1 MTQALENIS
10 VVDIPALV
18 EPERFPTTADREAGE
33 YNRQSKLWADR
44 QPLVA
49 DNQHAIALAGRA
61 NTIAARE
68 FALVAID
75 NASGAGDSATAAAA
89 DALRLA
95 SLDALWL
102 GARAADPTTGRDGVP
117 LVAGNAYV
125 NTATGYVR
133 AYNGTTW
140 VQGVSA
146 VAGVKSLNGQVGD
159 LALKTI
165 AGQTVLG
172 SGDISFSTFQI
183 GDARATVAAP
193 GVDWLEAN
201 KIYLQSSY
209 TELYTKLGIIS
220 DGLVISAKTY
230 PVDTRV
236 VIGGNGVFISA
247 GTGVASVRRSV
258 DGGDTWATIAVP
270 STQTWAAGI
279 YGGGVFVLFASDGYA
294 NAIAIISS
302 DGGLTWQQ
310 KTVPNAVWSSVA
322 YDATTDTFLA
332 VSSGS
337 TIGATSIDKGQSW
350 QAMTLPAAL
359 SGSSNPRV
367 AAGGGVF
374 LLIWGFQGDRATCWT
389 TSNKGAAWVAR
400 TLPSSVLARSAAFLK
415 GRFVILN
422 TNTATSFVSDDLGV
436 NWYTVALPIG
446 VMWSFLAEGAG
457 LLVGTSQSPG
467 EYFISSSDARAW
479 KLHAAPSTA
488 NWLSAASDGVGF
500 LVAKDSGTSG
510 AKIKTVTYDRVTQ
523 FYIPEP
529 FAVATPFK
537 NWVKAK

>member
-1 MTQALENIS
+1 MT
-10 VVDIPALV
+10 DIIPV
-18 EPERFPTTADREAGE
+18 PEGVNSSEFPTNADRTAGTFNPKVVAWASTTRAQSVRDREIAVATRTNAIATDERAQIASTKAGE
-33 YNRQSKLWADR
+33 
-44 QPLVA
+44 
-49 DNQHAIALAGRA
+49 
-61 NTIAARE
+61 
-68 FALVAID
+68 
-75 NASGAGDSATAAAA
+75 ASGSAAAAAA

-102 GARAADPTTGRDGVP
+102 GALTADPATGRNGVP

-125 NTATGYVR
+125 NTATGYIR
-133 AYNGTTW
+133 AYNGSAW

-146 VAGVKSLNGQVGD
+146 VAGVKSLNGQIGD
-159 LALKTI
+159 LVLKTI
-165 AGQTVLG
+165 AGQAVLG

-209 TELYTKLGIIS
+209 TELYAKLGIIS

-279 YGGGVFVLFASDGYA
+279 YGGGVFVLFASDGSA
-294 NAIAIISS
+294 ATTVAIISS

-310 KTVPNAVWSSVA
+310 KTVPSALWSSVA
-322 YDATTDTFLA
+322 YDATSDTFLA
-332 VSSGS
+332 VSSTS

-350 QAMTLPAAL
+350 QAITLPAAL
-359 SGSSNPRV
+359 SGSVRPRV
-367 AAGGGVF
+367 AGGGGVF
-374 LLIWGFQGDRATCWT
+374 LLIYGFQADRATCWT
-389 TSNKGAAWVAR
+389 TSNKGAAWVTR

-422 TNTATSFVSDDLGV
+422 TNTATSFASDDLGV
-436 NWYTVALPIG
+436 TWAAVALPVSATWG
-446 VMWSFLAEGAG
+446 FLAEGAG
-457 LLVGTSQSPG
+457 LLIGVSQNSG
-467 EYFISSSDARAW
+467 DYFISSSDGRAW
-479 KLHAAPSTA
+479 RLNAAPSAGSWSNT
-488 NWLSAASDGVGF
+488 ASDGIDF
-500 LVAKDSGTSG
+500 LVARDTGTAG